1 MARRLVEQFARNE
14 GFGGSCAD
22 LAIIVS
28 ELVANAFIHGGEP
41 IELTLQAF
49 DGELT
54 VEVAD
59 GDART
64 DGIQPGTNTQVAAGG
79 RGLRIV
85 VLLADRWGTRSSQTG
100 KTVWAT
106 VREHKRIT
114 AVQRPRRPL
123 PS

>member
-1 MARRLVEQFARNE
+1 MARRLVEQFAKNE
-14 GFGGSCAD
+14 GFGASCAD
-22 LAIIVS
+22 LTIIVS
-28 ELVANAFIHGGEP
+28 ELVSNAFIHGREP
-41 IELTLQAF
+41 IELTLQAC

-64 DGIQPGTNTQVAAGG
+64 DGIQPGTNTQAAAGG

-85 VLLADRWGTRSSQTG
+85 ASLADRWGTRASQTG

-106 VREHKRIT
+106 VRNT
-114 AVQRPRRPL
+114 NA
-123 PS
+123 